1 MFIQCNSTE
10 EFYSSCSFVYA
21 YHLSMALCTTGG
33 ANYTITPSTFTASV
47 LRASRYVNGCLLL
60 VMDVPSLHGTRP
72 NSTASNSLTCT
83 LHNGMTTSMQNLV
96 SSCLEWKE
104 VAEYMEIC
112 EYQKALDKLEG
123 LVVQW
128 LFELTK
134 MGLAGTG

>member
-1 MFIQCNSTE
+1 M
-10 EFYSSCSFVYA
+10 
-21 YHLSMALCTTGG
+21 
-33 ANYTITPSTFTASV
+33 
-47 LRASRYVNGCLLL
+47 
-60 VMDVPSLHGTRP
+60 
-72 NSTASNSLTCT
+72 
-83 LHNGMTTSMQNLV
+83 TSMQNLV

-104 VAEYMEIC
+104 AAEYMEIH